1 MKSSDTKISD
11 LDAKIIKTLKV
22 PDAMRDVV
30 LVDFLSNI
38 ENLEGNIFVIDSDGS
53 IKERLS
59 TGRAGDSFV
68 GVKIESGVIV
78 ANTWDGFSIKFD
90 PLNFQKFAEVF
101 VK

>member
-1 MKSSDTKISD
+1 
-11 LDAKIIKTLKV
+11 
-22 PDAMRDVV
+22 MRDVV
-30 LVDFLSNI
+30 LVDFRSNI
-38 ENLEGNIFVIDSDGS
+38 ENLEGNVFVIDSDGT

-90 PLNFQKFAEVF
+90 PINFQKVAEVF